1 MKLTPIIKNII
12 WIILLLNLSLTAQRL
27 LKISVSLGDKS
38 DHLSYINKKGI
49 SFVSAKELATIL
61 GGTYYFNQ
69 QAYKVEMKFRD
80 YNLKVTARNQFIILT
95 SRSDNTQSVFQIPI
109 STILIK
115 SDVFIPLTY
124 CIDYVGL
131 VFGKELIFNEKEK
144 HLTLSGEK
152 VDLFAAMQKDPQL
165 QTDPELTVIVPIK
178 GAVDSKYDIYSIQID
193 EKTNGTLIRLGA
205 KKPINKYSSSISDG
219 KLRLYLS
226 GVSVAPDLLSGFQPT
241 GFVKKAEVITV
252 QNTKQIEFVLK
263 DGYSMH
269 ESSKDIESNDIIITI
284 HNKLFTDYGKNLED
298 EKRDWRFNTIVLDAG
313 HGGRDPGAIGITGV
327 KEKDINL
334 AITKKLGNHI
344 SSKMPDV
351 SVVYTRSTDKFV
363 ELYKR
368 GKIANESDG
377 ELFISV
383 HCNSLGK
390 RHSSTR
396 GFEVYLLRPGR
407 TQKAIE
413 IAEFENSVIKL
424 EDNPERYEKLTDE
437 NFILVSMAHS
447 AYMRYSEEF
456 SERLNNNWNK
466 YATGIPSRGVKQAGF
481 YVLVGASMPSI
492 LIETGFISNRKD
504 EKYLN
509 SNRGQNEIANAI
521 YQTIKEYRAYY
532 EDQLEQDSF

>member
-1 MKLTPIIKNII
+1 MKLTSIIKYIF
-12 WIILLLNLSLTAQRL
+12 WIFLLFNLSLTAQRL

-38 DHLSYINKKGI
+38 EHLSYISRKGV
-49 SFVSAKELATIL
+49 SFVSAGELAAIL

-69 QAYKVEMKFRD
+69 QAYKVEMKFRE
-80 YNLKVTARNQFIILT
+80 YNLKVTARNQFIVLT

-109 STILIK
+109 STLLIN

-124 CIDYVGL
+124 CIDYIGL
-131 VFGKELIFNEKEK
+131 AYGKELVFNEKEK

-152 VDLFAAMQKDPQL
+152 VDLFAAMQKDPKL
-165 QTDPELTVIVPIK
+165 PPDPELTVVVPAK
-178 GAVDSKYDIYSIQID
+178 KVVDSKYDIYSLQID

-205 KKPINKYSSSISDG
+205 KKPIYKYSSAIRDG
-219 KLRLYLS
+219 KLRVYMS
-226 GVSVAPDLLSGFQPT
+226 GVSVAPDLLSDFQPA
-241 GFVKKAEVITV
+241 GFVKKVEIITV
-252 QNTKQIEFVLK
+252 QDTKQIEFALK

-269 ESSKDIESNDIIITI
+269 ESSKDIESDDIIITI
-284 HNKLFTDYGKNLED
+284 HNKVFSDFEKNLEA
-298 EKRDWRFNTIVLDAG
+298 EKREWKFDTIVLDAG

-334 AITKKLGNHI
+334 AVTKKLGNLI

-351 SVVYTRSTDKFV
+351 SVVYTRSTDTFV
-363 ELYKR
+363 ELYRR

-383 HCNSLGK
+383 HCNSLSK
-390 RHSSTR
+390 KNSSTR
-396 GFEVYLLRPGR
+396 GFEVYLLRPGK

-413 IAEFENSVIKL
+413 IAEFENSVIKM

-447 AYMRYSEEF
+447 AYMRYSEQF

-466 YATGIPSRGVKQAGF
+466 YATGVPSRGVKQAGF
-481 YVLVGASMPSI
+481 YVLVGASMPSV
-492 LIETGFISNRKD
+492 LIESGFISNNKD

-509 SNRGQNEIANAI
+509 SDRGQDEVANAI
-521 YQTIKEYRAYY
+521 FQTIKEYRNYY
-532 EDQLEQDSF
+532 EEQLEQESN